1 MLWFPRFHFGHV
13 SEFIPGPH
21 GCQDI
26 HVRLATF
33 FLRQVVCKPGLEMF
47 LEHLVIMEV
56 RDMKSL
62 RQMHQR
68 LPMI

>member
-1 MLWFPRFHFGHV
+1 MLWFPRLHFGHV
-13 SEFIPGPH
+13 GEFIPGPH

-26 HVRLATF
+26 YVCLATL

-47 LEHLVIMEV
+47 LELLVIMEV
-56 RDMKSL
+56 RDVESL

-68 LPMI
+68 LPVI